1 MTIEI
6 RPAQR
11 EELRETVLIYLEC
24 LRGDY
29 ACKPQ
34 VYLDAKNVD
43 EELAECEEWLYESG
57 SPNQLFVAMDGET
70 MAGYIAVGPN
80 IGQPFNRDGEVCGF
94 FVRQAYRRQGVG
106 LRLMQAGIRYLQGL
120 GYQQVVIFCYRA
132 AEANGL
138 YRRLG
143 GEVVYQEIQ
152 TPGGMPF
159 ETDVFCYQIPA
170 LLGTLEQR
178 LKR

>member
-1 MTIEI
+1 MPIHI
-6 RPAQR
+6 RPAAR
-11 EELRETVLIYLEC
+11 EDLRETVLIYLEC

-34 VYLDAKNVD
+34 AHLDAKNVD
-43 EELAECEEWLYESG
+43 EELAECKEWLYDSG
-57 SPNQLFVAMDGET
+57 SPNQIFVAMDGGA

-80 IGQPFNRDGEVCGF
+80 IGRPFNRGGEVCGF
-94 FVRQAYRRQGVG
+94 FVRKQYRRQGVG

-120 GYQQVVIFCYRA
+120 GYQQVVIFCYHV

-152 TPGGMPF
+152 SPGGMPF

-170 LLGTLEQR
+170 LLETLEKK
-178 LKR
+178 LT